1 MQQRNATNGKT
12 AAITYRGIIC
22 REWLM
27 RYSKQFGSVLL
38 VVSLGLIGVGSGLA
52 VNASAQTIETDAPA
66 KPGLT
71 LQPDLEP
78 LDLEALIPENTPAF
92 VVTANKIS
100 LTQLTVPSLWWLRD
114 QLADQETYG
123 NNLLENWLAYP
134 PSGSSPGRV
143 DLVVNRQLWSLLD
156 YLDRYAF
163 IHRFG
168 KTARDYGYNVRVF
181 DGQATRL
188 GASTCDFSTLN
199 IDVLQRPFLEPTA
212 DVEPTVTDASLPPSP
227 TDTLVCSILL
237 DSSGRGGLR
246 GGSNQLPGAGA
257 AKALDTAK
265 P

>member
-1 MQQRNATNGKT
+1 
-12 AAITYRGIIC
+12 
-22 REWLM
+22 M
-27 RYSKQFGSVLL
+27 RYSKQFGNVLL
-38 VVSLGLIGVGSGLA
+38 VVSLGLIGAASGLA
-52 VNASAQTIETDAPA
+52 VNASAQTIETGAPTQ
-66 KPGLT
+66 PGLP
-71 LQPDLEP
+71 LKPDSEP
-78 LDLEALIPENTPAF
+78 LDLEALAPGNTPAF
-92 VVTANKIS
+92 VVTADKIS

-134 PSGSSPGRV
+134 SSGRPGRV

-181 DGQATRL
+181 DGQATFL
-188 GASTCDFSTLN
+188 GASTCDFSTIN
-199 IDVLQRPFLEPTA
+199 IDILQNRPLSERPA
-212 DVEPTVTDASLPPSP
+212 DVEPTAPDAPP
-227 TDTLVCSILL
+227 TATADRIACSILL

-246 GGSNQLPGAGA
+246 GGSNRLPGAGA
-257 AKALDTAK
+257 AKALDTAR

>member
-1 MQQRNATNGKT
+1 MH
-12 AAITYRGIIC
+12 
-22 REWLM
+22 
-27 RYSKQFGSVLL
+27 YSQQFGSVLL

-52 VNASAQTIETDAPA
+52 VNTSAQTIETDAPP

-71 LQPDLEP
+71 LKPDLEP
-78 LDLEALIPENTPAF
+78 LDLEALAPGNTPDF
-92 VVTANKIS
+92 VVTANTIS

-134 PSGSSPGRV
+134 NNGRPGRV

-181 DGQATRL
+181 DGQATL
-188 GASTCDFSTLN
+188 VGASTCDFSTINLDLQN
-199 IDVLQRPFLEPTA
+199 RPLSERPADVDPTA
-212 DVEPTVTDASLPPSP
+212 PDASPPP
-227 TDTLVCSILL
+227 APADTIACSILL
-237 DSSGRGGLR
+237 DSAGRGGLR
-246 GGSNQLPGAGA
+246 GGSSRLPGAGA
-257 AKALDTAK
+257 AKALDTAR

>member
-1 MQQRNATNGKT
+1 MH
-12 AAITYRGIIC
+12 C
-22 REWLM
+22 
-27 RYSKQFGSVLL
+27 SKQFSSVLL
-38 VVSLGLIGVGSGLA
+38 VVSLGLAGVGSGLA
-52 VNASAQTIETDAPA
+52 VNASAQTIETNAPT
-66 KPGLT
+66 KPSLT
-71 LQPDLEP
+71 LKPDLEP
-78 LDLEALIPENTPAF
+78 LDLEALAPGNTPAY

-134 PSGSSPGRV
+134 SSGRPGRV

-181 DGQATRL
+181 DGQATLL
-188 GASTCDFSTLN
+188 GASTCDFSTIN
-199 IDVLQRPFLEPTA
+199 IDDLQNRPLSEGLADTEPTA
-212 DVEPTVTDASLPPSP
+212 LEASLPTSP
-227 TDTLVCSILL
+227 ADTIACSILL

-246 GGSNQLPGAGA
+246 GGSNRLPGAGA
-257 AKALDTAK
+257 AKALDIAK

>member
-12 AAITYRGIIC
+12 AAIIC
-22 REWLM
+22 RSLASRGWLR
-27 RYSKQFGSVLL
+27 RYSKQFGSAML
-38 VVSLGLIGVGSGLA
+38 VVLLGLIEVGSGLA
-52 VNASAQTIETDAPA
+52 VHASAQTIETDAPT

-71 LQPDLEP
+71 LKPDLEP
-78 LDLEALIPENTPAF
+78 LDLKALAPGNTPAF
-92 VVTANKIS
+92 VVTANTIS

-114 QLADQETYG
+114 QLADQDTYG

-134 PSGSSPGRV
+134 TSGSSPGRV

-181 DGQATRL
+181 DGQATLL
-188 GASTCDFSTLN
+188 GASTCDFSTVN
-199 IDVLQRPFLEPTA
+199 IDVLQRSLSERPA
-212 DVEPTVTDASLPPSP
+212 DVEPTAPDASLPTPP
-227 TDTLVCSILL
+227 ADTIACSILL
-237 DSSGRGGLR
+237 DSSGRSGLR
-246 GGSNQLPGAGA
+246 GSSNQLPGAGA

>member
-1 MQQRNATNGKT
+1 
-12 AAITYRGIIC
+12 
-22 REWLM
+22 M
-27 RYSKQFGSVLL
+27 RYSKRFGNILL
-38 VVSLGLIGVGSGLA
+38 VVSLGLIGVGSCLA

-66 KPGLT
+66 TTGLT
-71 LQPDLEP
+71 LKPDLEP
-78 LDLEALIPENTPAF
+78 LDLEALAPGNTPAF

-134 PSGSSPGRV
+134 NSGRPGRV

-181 DGQATRL
+181 DGQATFL
-188 GASTCDFSTLN
+188 GASTCDFSTIS
-199 IDVLQRPFLEPTA
+199 IDALQSRPLSERPA
-212 DVEPTVTDASLPPSP
+212 DVEPTASDASLPPSP
-227 TDTLVCSILL
+227 ADTIACSILL

-246 GGSNQLPGAGA
+246 GGSNRLPGAGA